1 MTKDTNSDLNDEP
14 NVGSETETEQV
25 RGVADEGDD
34 FEDAEELDEEDEEED
49 EGSST
54 F

>member
-1 MTKDTNSDLNDEP
+1 MAKDTKSDLNDEP

-25 RGVADEGDD
+25 RGVTDEGDD
-34 FEDAEELDEEDEEED
+34 FDDAEDRDEEDEEE

>member
-1 MTKDTNSDLNDEP
+1 MAKDSTSDLNDEP
-14 NVGSETETEQV
+14 NVGSETETEQI

-34 FEDAEELDEEDEEED
+34 FEDAEDLDEEDEDDD